1 MDDETL
7 KKVWTG
13 IGSMVQ
19 PEDTYLP
26 GTQEKTQIQN
36 QDLTTSTTPV
46 QTSCFSPCFKKEE
59 LAKTIDQKGRTDYAE
74 GELVYVLFQNEQ
86 GQIIDNF
93 GIVQQVMGEQYVI
106 KLMTEAQNELA
117 VVTINAIR
125 GAGLA

>member
-1 MDDETL
+1 M
-7 KKVWTG
+7 
-13 IGSMVQ
+13 
-19 PEDTYLP
+19 
-26 GTQEKTQIQN
+26 
-36 QDLTTSTTPV
+36 
-46 QTSCFSPCFKKEE
+46 
-59 LAKTIDQKGRTDYAE
+59 AKTIDQKGKTDYTE